1 MESVWPMRWAR
12 SSAWLC
18 TAGDQSSSPKTT
30 QLARCRFRPAAAR
43 SDRQHKF
50 VRPAMKRSTERSFM
64 AGVSRPVM
72 KAGEYALSSFLYRS
86 IT

>member
-1 MESVWPMRWAR
+1 
-12 SSAWLC
+12 
-18 TAGDQSSSPKTT
+18 
-30 QLARCRFRPAAAR
+30 
-43 SDRQHKF
+43 
-50 VRPAMKRSTERSFM
+50 MKRSTERSFM